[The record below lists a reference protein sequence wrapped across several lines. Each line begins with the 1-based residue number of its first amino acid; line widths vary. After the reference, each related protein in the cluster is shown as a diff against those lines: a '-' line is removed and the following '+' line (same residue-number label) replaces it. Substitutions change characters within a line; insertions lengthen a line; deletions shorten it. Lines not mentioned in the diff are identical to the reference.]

1 MRRVFYLVQKEFR
14 QIRREKA
21 YIGIIFL
28 MPFVQL
34 IILGYAITTDVR
46 NIGVVVVDHD
56 HTSYSRTIISAI
68 DNCDTFNLLGVVG
81 LEAEARLQLDRG
93 DAMVAIIVPPH
104 FGRDMVNGEQPAIQ
118 LLLDG
123 VDGNSSGVALG
134 YMMGYFYNL
143 QQNWFPE
150 CPVLVQKAGTMH
162 LISLEQRMWYN
173 ENLVSINHVVPGI
186 LSVLLTMITLFL
198 TAMNIVREKE
208 IGTMEQLLVTPIRGW
223 ELILGKVL
231 PFVLIGFLLL
241 NVGILAVELIFQIP
255 LQGSLW
261 LLYFTS
267 LLFMLSMLGMG
278 IFISTIARTQQQ
290 AMFIAWFLS
299 IFTILLSGFFIPV
312 ENMPDAI
319 QMLTYGNPLR
329 YFMSII
335 RAIYQ
340 KGSELPVLLD
350 EIVGMSTIALITI
363 SLAIARLRKRSL

>member
-1 MRRVFYLVQKEFR
+1 MRRVYYLVQKEFR

-28 MPFVQL
+28 MPFIQL
-34 IILGYAITTDVR
+34 VILGYAITTDVR
-46 NIGVVVVDHD
+46 NIGVVIVDQD
-56 HTSYSRTIISAI
+56 HTSYSREIISAI
-68 DNCDTFNLLGVVG
+68 DNCDTFSLQGAVDT
-81 LEAEARLQLDRG
+81 EQEARLQLDRG
-93 DAMVAIIVPPH
+93 NAMVAVVLPPH

-134 YMMGYFYNL
+134 YLQGFFADL
-143 QQNWFPE
+143 QQEWLPQ
-150 CPVLVQKAGTMH
+150 CPVLVQKAGSMH
-162 LISLEQRMWYN
+162 LITLEQRMWYN
-173 ENLVSINHVVPGI
+173 ETLISINHIVPGI

-198 TAMNIVREKE
+198 TAMNVVREKE

-241 NVGILAVELIFQIP
+241 NVGILAAELIFHIP

-261 LLYFTS
+261 LLYLTS
-267 LLFMLSMLGMG
+267 LIFMLSMLGMG
-278 IFISTIARTQQQ
+278 ILISTIARTQQQ

-312 ENMPDAI
+312 ENMPDVI

-329 YFMSII
+329 YFMAII

-340 KGSELPVLLD
+340 KGSQLPVLLD
-350 EIVGMSTIALITI
+350 EIAGMTAIALITI

>member
-81 LEAEARLQLDRG
+81 REAEARLQLDRG
-93 DAMVAIIVPPH
+93 EAMVAIIVPPH

-134 YMMGYFYNL
+134 YMMGYFSNL
-143 QQNWFPE
+143 QQKWFPE

-162 LISLEQRMWYN
+162 LIELEQRMWYN

-198 TAMNIVREKE
+198 TAMNVVREKE